1 MFNKS
6 PLFRRWVETSD
17 RNKTKEQDPKKRKG
31 HFFFKFE
38 SLPAKELWHK
48 TLKSVLDNLKVK
60 PEKLK
65 EDDIR
70 TCFNVSLSTDMW
82 ESLANSPQVNYIV
95 QTLLQLRNSI
105 SKNPMQERHE
115 LFMESI
121 SYLYEGEFPVEGSN
135 VVGSFYKP
143 ANPDFTILIL
153 KVSEDWGE
161 SAHR

>member
-1 MFNKS
+1 MKELKRNTLPWILTSKLQSCNFVTRMFNKS

-95 QTLLQLRNSI
+95 QTLLQLRNQLVKIPCRKDMSSSWSRSPI
-105 SKNPMQERHE
+105 CMRENSLLRAQM
-115 LFMESI
+115 
-121 SYLYEGEFPVEGSN
+121 
-135 VVGSFYKP
+135 
-143 ANPDFTILIL
+143 
-153 KVSEDWGE
+153 
-161 SAHR
+161 